1 MIKPGGRGV
10 LDGNTAAL
18 TPGTES
24 VTTRDLGTKA
34 DTLARPAPRAR
45 G

>member
-1 MIKPGGRGV
+1 MITPVVAGV

-24 VTTRDLGTKA
+24 VATPGNRHQG
-34 DTLARPAPRAR
+34 
-45 G
+45 